1 MISLRR
7 TVKNILIVGASQVTV
22 WVATFAF
29 TVVQARYLD
38 PARFGQLALAL
49 AYAGFLTIFVDFGT
63 TTLVSRMVAQRSGQE
78 DGAVAATL
86 VVRSALWLVA
96 LPALMLG
103 ALVLGYDAELRGA
116 ILVLAVAALFVACGG
131 AVSAYLQGR
140 EEFSLAS
147 LSAVA
152 YRIVAA
158 VVGITILVLVPTP
171 SLPLIA
177 LAFLIGAVLS
187 AGILFVALG
196 RQHGIRW
203 DLRPRRAAA
212 LFRSA
217 VPIGA
222 YLVVATFYFNV
233 DLVIL
238 ERLAPAENV
247 GWYAAAYRLF
257 NAATIVEAIV
267 VVRVLYPVFSRLSLG
282 PQAELRLVIAKAIS
296 FLAIVGCAAGLVI
309 VLCADQIVGILYSAD
324 RYAPAANALRL
335 LGPGLLLLYL
345 NSVIG
350 YALFALG
357 CEKRLLVMATAFAF
371 FNVAANLIAIPRF
384 AQDGAAAVTTL
395 TELGLLMWTIRITPR
410 DLLTGESVRTVA
422 KAALAA
428 VAAGLVGML
437 SGANTIV
444 TMVPLVL
451 VVYAAGIVSLRAIGP
466 ADFRAIAALMNT
478 RRRERTAVEPVGQP
492 VHEEVRSNG

>member
-29 TVVQARYLD
+29 TLVQARHLD

-78 DGAVAATL
+78 DGTVAATL
-86 VVRSALWLVA
+86 MVRSALWLVA

-103 ALVLGYDAELRGA
+103 TLVLGYGVELRGA
-116 ILVLAVAALFVACGG
+116 ILVLALAALFVACGG

-158 VVGITILVLVPTP
+158 VVGIAILVVVPAP

-177 LAFLIGAVLS
+177 VAFLIGAVVS
-187 AGILFVALG
+187 AGIIFVPLC

-203 DLRPRRAAA
+203 DLRPRHAVA

-217 VPIGA
+217 LPIGA

-282 PQAELRLVIAKAIS
+282 PPAELRLVIAKAIS
-296 FLAIVGCAAGLVI
+296 FLAIVGCAAALVI

-357 CEKRLLVMATAFAF
+357 REKRLLLMATAFAF
-371 FNVAANLIAIPRF
+371 FNVGANLIAIPRF

-395 TELGLLMWTIRITPR
+395 TELGLLAWTIRITPR
-410 DLLTGESVRTVA
+410 DLLTGESLRAVA
-422 KAALAA
+422 KPVLAA
-428 VAAGLVGML
+428 VAAALVVML
-437 SGANTIV
+437 SGANTIFSIA
-444 TMVPLVL
+444 PLAL
-451 VVYAAGIVSLRAIGP
+451 VVYGASIVLLRAIGP
-466 ADFRAIAALMNT
+466 TELHAIAALIGT
-478 RRRERTAVEPVGQP
+478 GRGERAAVEPVGQP
-492 VHEEVRSNG
+492 IPEEVR